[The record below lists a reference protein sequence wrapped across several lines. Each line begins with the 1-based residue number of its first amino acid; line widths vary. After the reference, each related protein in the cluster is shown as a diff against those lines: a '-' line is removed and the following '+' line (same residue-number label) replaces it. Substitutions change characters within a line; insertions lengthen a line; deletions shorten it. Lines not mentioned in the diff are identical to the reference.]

1 MLSIDKNSPIPVYYQ
16 LKEDIK
22 GKISKGFWKAGQCID
37 SERELS
43 EQYGVS
49 RMTVRQALGELVQE
63 GVLHREKG
71 KGTFVCEPKVKQ
83 TDIMSFSEMVRK
95 MGLTPRTEV
104 RDFEKVLTPEH
115 IADLIPFEEVYK
127 IDRLRIVGEDV
138 IANEIIYIPCDYCG
152 YINADKLKHS
162 FYDILKDYGY
172 VVDHSEAS
180 IQAVLMDEEYK
191 KLFNTNKKLPLI
203 KVFSKNITNEGRLL
217 FIEESIYRSDK
228 YIFEVNIFRRE
239 GKIR

>member
-1 MLSIDKNSPIPVYYQ
+1 MSIDKNSPIPVYYQ

-22 GKISKGFWKAGQCID
+22 EKIDKGVWQVGQCID
-37 SERELS
+37 SEREFS
-43 EQYGVS
+43 EQYAVS

-63 GVLHREKG
+63 GILHREKG

-83 TDIMSFSEMVRK
+83 TDIMSFSEMVKK
-95 MGLTPRTEV
+95 MGLTPKTEV
-104 RDFEKVLTPEH
+104 RSFQKIQTPEH
-115 IADLIPFEEVYK
+115 IIDLLPLEEVYK
-127 IDRLRIVGEDV
+127 IDRLRIVGEEV

-152 YINADKLKHS
+152 YIDEEKLRHS
-162 FYDILKDYGY
+162 FYDILKEYGY
-172 VVDHSEAS
+172 SIDHSEAS
-180 IQAVLMDEEYK
+180 IQAVLMNEGYSD
-191 KLFNTNKKLPLI
+191 LFKTDKTLPLI
-203 KVFSKNITNEGRLL
+203 KVFSKNITSDNRLL

>member
-1 MLSIDKNSPIPVYYQ
+1 MTIDKNSPIPVYYQ

-22 GKISKGFWKAGQCID
+22 NKINIGVWKVGQCID

-43 EQYGVS
+43 ENYSVS

-63 GVLHREKG
+63 GILVREKG

-83 TDIMSFSEMVRK
+83 RDIMSFSEMVKKSGRESETSI
-95 MGLTPRTEV
+95 LE
-104 RDFEKVLTPEH
+104 FERIHNSESMQEL
-115 IADLIPFEEVYK
+115 LPFDEVYK
-127 IDRLRIVGEDV
+127 INRLRIVDGEV

-152 YINADKLKHS
+152 YMDMELLKGS
-162 FYDILKDYGY
+162 FYELLKKFGY
-172 VVDHSEAS
+172 VIDHSEAAL
-180 IQAVLMDEEYK
+180 QAIIMDESYK
-191 KLFNTNKKLPLI
+191 KLFNVNEDIPLI
-203 KVFSKNITNEGRLL
+203 KSYSKNLTSDGKLL

-228 YIFEVNIFRRE
+228 YVLEVNIYRRE